1 MRIRTW
7 SLTLIIGL
15 CLSLF
20 PSSLWAAVSVN
31 PVAGSIHPGSPIN
44 ITGTSDLSEVII
56 KVYRPDRSIL
66 YFNVAKVNN
75 GTYNDTIT
83 LGTNEVVGT
92 YEINVGQADQISSTN
107 VVVTESQTTAS
118 PVANPASGAVAAGTG
133 VTLSSSTADAAIYY
147 TTNGS
152 QPTTSSTLYSGPIVV
167 SSALTI
173 KAIAIAAGKINSE
186 VMSAS
191 YTIAES
197 PNTGGGGAVGGG
209 GSTAVPGTDKV
220 ISTNGNLTLPVGRT
234 GEVSLNSEVIVSI
247 PANASAKELKIT
259 IEKLQNVQGLLTN
272 QEVLASSVFEILKN
286 FTENFSNPVTL
297 TFTFNKASLKSGQ
310 KASVFYFD
318 EGKKTWVEVGGTVS
332 GNQITAKVDHFTK
345 YAVMAVAQPIVDPVN
360 PAQEF
365 NDIAGH
371 WAEANIK
378 KAIGAGIVSGYPDG
392 SFKPNATVTRAE
404 FAVML
409 MNTLKPEAEGAPLT
423 FTDTATIGAWAQKAV
438 AQAVQAGITK
448 GYADGGFHPN
458 AQITRAEMVAM
469 LANAAGI
476 PADVNAATSF
486 ADDQDIPAWA
496 KSGVAYAKQAGI
508 VQGKGDN
515 QFAPQANTTR
525 AEAVT
530 VLLNILALQSK

>member
-31 PVAGSIHPGSPIN
+31 PVAGSIHPGSQIN

-66 YFNVAKVNN
+66 YFNVAKVSN
-75 GTYNDTIT
+75 GTYSDTIT
-83 LGTNEVVGT
+83 LGANEVVGT
-92 YEINVGQADQISSTN
+92 YEINVGQADQISTTN
-107 VVVTESQTTAS
+107 VVVTTSTMAAA
-118 PVANPASGAVAAGTG
+118 PVANPASGAVAAGTS
-133 VTLSSSTADAAIYY
+133 VTLSSSTAGAAIYY

-152 QPTTSSTLYSGPIVV
+152 NPTTSSTLYSGPIVV
-167 SSALTI
+167 SSALTF
-173 KAIAIAAGKINSE
+173 KAIAVADGKTNSE

-191 YTIAES
+191 YTIADS
-197 PNTGGGGAVGGG
+197 TGGGGAVGGG
-209 GSTAVPGTDKV
+209 GSTAVPSTDKV

-247 PANASAKELKIT
+247 PANATAKELKIT
-259 IEKLQNVQGLLTN
+259 IAKLQNVQGLLTN
-272 QEVLASSVFEILKN
+272 QETLASSVFEILKN

-318 EGKKTWVEVGGTVS
+318 EVKKTWVEVGGTVS
-332 GNQITAKVDHFTK
+332 GNQITVAVDHFTK
-345 YAVMAVAQPIVDPVN
+345 YAVMAVAQPIVEPVN

-365 NDIAGH
+365 NDISGH

-409 MNTLKPEAEGAPLT
+409 MNTLKPQEEGAPLT

-448 GYADGGFHPN
+448 GYADGAFHPN
-458 AQITRAEMVAM
+458 AQITRAEMTAM

-476 PADVNAATSF
+476 AADENAVTGF
-486 ADDQDIPAWA
+486 ADDKDIPAWA

-515 QFAPQANTTR
+515 QFAPQAHTTR

>member
-75 GTYNDTIT
+75 GTYSDTIT

-133 VTLSSSTADAAIYY
+133 VTLSSSTAGAAIYY

-152 QPTTSSTLYSGPIVV
+152 NPTTSSTLYSGPIVV

-173 KAIAIAAGKINSE
+173 KAIAVAAGKVNSE

-197 PNTGGGGAVGGG
+197 PNTGGGSAVGGG

-318 EGKKTWVEVGGTVS
+318 EVKKTWVEVGGTVS
-332 GNQITAKVDHFTK
+332 GNQITVAVNHFTK

-476 PADVNAATSF
+476 PADANAATSF